1 MLILVGRF
9 AMVATIVGHVVALV
23 AVRSSGGVVG
33 LPGGS
38 ILFVSWG
45 GPAGAPGAPNRG
57 PVTSKRLFPAI
68 SHLVGKTG

>member
-38 ILFVSWG
+38 ILLFLGEGRLVLRG
-45 GPAGAPGAPNRG
+45 LPIEGP
-57 PVTSKRLFPAI
+57 
-68 SHLVGKTG
+68 